1 METLA
6 LLRLLAVYVGLT
18 ALERLTGSGVLR
30 AGVNAFGVLMPALM
44 LAHFALR
51 GQVLT
56 LPRGLLVAY
65 SMLAVG
71 LLLSVLFAG
80 FYEAADLIKLLL
92 APLFAFLGYSAG
104 AFDRE
109 DPAALSQ
116 LRALGLVL
124 MLPVAYA
131 LLLNWAGSAGELGV
145 FVNRNNAAL
154 YLVVLA
160 NVLLVMGVR
169 VGAVVLTLTVG
180 ALMFSTLGVVIALGV
195 ALVASLSFRRY
206 LPAYLAAALLVG
218 LLLFGPVELPVG
230 ERLASLWEGVSAIT
244 ALGLWTSL
252 HDLSYGDLYILTG
265 ENSDLSL
272 FFRLKHWEDLL
283 LVWTS
288 DGWASLLFGLGVG
301 SAPLHTE
308 IGLVPHNDYLRLL
321 VEAGPLGF
329 AGFVG
334 IVGWLLVSI
343 GRNALL
349 LSTAAV
355 SIYFFTENLVSNFA
369 AMTLFYWFAGY
380 WARHAPRRVTVV
392 ASPAAWGDRPT
403 ALR

>member
-1 METLA
+1 METLT
-6 LLRLLAVYVGLT
+6 LLRLLAVYVALT

-51 GQVLT
+51 GQLLM

-65 SMLAVG
+65 ALLAAG
-71 LLLSVLFAG
+71 LLLSVVFSGLH
-80 FYEAADLIKLLL
+80 EAADLIKLLL
-92 APLFAFLGYSAG
+92 APLFAFLGYSAS
-104 AFDRE
+104 AFDRD
-109 DPAALSQ
+109 DPAALAQ

-124 MLPVAYA
+124 VLPVVYA
-131 LLLNWAGSAGELGV
+131 LLLNWAGTAGELGV

-160 NVLLVMGVR
+160 NVLLVMGLG
-169 VGAVVLTLTVG
+169 VGPVVLTLTVG
-180 ALMFSTLGVVIALGV
+180 ALMFSTLGVVIAVAV
-195 ALVASLSFRRY
+195 ALVVSLSFRRY

-230 ERLASLWEGVSAIT
+230 ERLGTLWEGVSAIT

-252 HDLSYGDLYILTG
+252 HDLSYADLYLITG

-321 VEAGPLGF
+321 IEAGPLGF
-329 AGFVG
+329 AGFAG
-334 IVGWLLVSI
+334 FVGWLLLSI
-343 GRNALL
+343 GRSALL
-349 LSTAAV
+349 MSTAAV
-355 SIYFFTENLVSNFA
+355 SIYFFTENLVGNFA

-380 WARHAPRRVTVV
+380 WARHASKPLATVT
-392 ASPAAWGDRPT
+392 SPALWSVQPS